1 MGWLPEV
8 LRRRAASRRA
18 FGDPVPARGGYTLL
32 ELLLTLS
39 ILGVLLALAVLS
51 FTHLFSERRA
61 DSTAAEV
68 QRVLRATQQLATAQ
82 AGRFRRV
89 EARFSFGEGPR
100 AELWGVPWQGWRPAV
115 PLGSVGLGAPTTTV
129 RKSGALEFT
138 VAFAASGSPLPG
150 SQGTLEVADGPAVR
164 YVVVAAVTGRVRVSR
179 TP

>member
-1 MGWLPEV
+1 MDWLLEG
-8 LRRRAASRRA
+8 LRPRPGCARA
-18 FGDPVPARGGYTLL
+18 FREMIVVCRGYTLL

-39 ILGVLLALAVLS
+39 IVGALLALAVPS
-51 FTHLFSERRA
+51 FTHLFAERRA
-61 DSTAAEV
+61 NYTAAEV

-100 AELWGVPWQGWRPAV
+100 VELWGVPWQDRLPAV

-129 RKSGALEFT
+129 RRSGAVEFT

-150 SQGTLEVADGPAVR
+150 SQGTLEVSDGAAVR
-164 YVVVAAVTGRVRVSR
+164 YVVVASVTGRVRVSS

>member
-1 MGWLPEV
+1 MGRLLEG
-8 LRRRAASRRA
+8 LRAGAVYWAASRKTTA
-18 FGDPVPARGGYTLL
+18 ARGYTLL

-39 ILGVLLALAVLS
+39 ILGVLLAVAVPS

-61 DSTAAEV
+61 NYTAAEV

-100 AELWGVPWQGWRPAV
+100 ADLWGVPWQDWLPAV

-129 RKSGALEFT
+129 RRSGALEFT

-150 SQGTLEVADGPAVR
+150 SQGTLEVADGAAVR
-164 YVVVAAVTGRVRVSR
+164 YVVVAAVTGRVRASS

>member
-1 MGWLPEV
+1 MGRL
-8 LRRRAASRRA
+8 LGSFRAGPAYPGASRDTT
-18 FGDPVPARGGYTLL
+18 GARGGYTLL

-39 ILGVLLALAVLS
+39 ILGVLLALAVPS
-51 FTHLFSERRA
+51 FTRLFAERRA
-61 DSTAAEV
+61 NYTAAEV
-68 QRVLRATQQLATAQ
+68 QRVLRATQQLATVQ

-100 AELWGVPWQGWRPAV
+100 VELWGVPWQDRMPAV

-129 RKSGALEFT
+129 RRSGAVEFT

-150 SQGTLEVADGPAVR
+150 SQGTLEVSDGAAVR
-164 YVVVAAVTGRVRVSR
+164 YVVVASVTGRVRVSS